1 MTIEKSLPNM
11 VMVCVD
17 GAITSEGIT
26 SEEREV
32 IR

>member
-26 SEEREV
+26 SEEASL
-32 IR
+32 

>member
-26 SEEREV
+26 SEETKNS
-32 IR
+32 